1 MNKISKVKNIVD
13 FGCAD
18 GALIREMNKVLPDI
32 NYIGYDNNSEMI
44 KIARNKSVDTSNI
57 NYTNIFPQGQYLVS
71 EKNGKLKP
79 GKYEFSLITPNVV
92 SYVYII
98 DKDNIQRYSKRFN
111 SENIESK
118 GKENFSLF
126 SVGTLLEGDTVI
138 IYGKGE
144 MYFNLIQNQ
153 TSN

>member
-1 MNKISKVKNIVD
+1 MKKVFSIILLLMIIFTSSNT
-13 FGCAD
+13 AT
-18 GALIREMNKVLPDI
+18 ALQPP
-32 NYIGYDNNSEMI
+32 
-44 KIARNKSVDTSNI
+44 

>member
-1 MNKISKVKNIVD
+1 MLEKLYNTLFPFFTLGGQLWTPNLPQPT
-13 FGCAD
+13 
-18 GALIREMNKVLPDI
+18 ALQPL
-32 NYIGYDNNSEMI
+32 
-44 KIARNKSVDTSNI
+44 

-98 DKDNIQRYSKRFN
+98 DKNNIERFSKRFN
-111 SENIESK
+111 SEEVESK
-118 GKENFSLF
+118 GKENVSLLT
-126 SVGTLLEGDTVI
+126 VGNLLEGDTII

-144 MYFNLIQNQ
+144 MYFNLIEN
-153 TSN
+153 

>member
-1 MNKISKVKNIVD
+1 MKKVFSIILLLTIIFASSNT
-13 FGCAD
+13 AT
-18 GALIREMNKVLPDI
+18 ALQPL
-32 NYIGYDNNSEMI
+32 
-44 KIARNKSVDTSNI
+44 

-98 DKDNIQRYSKRFN
+98 DKNNIERFSKRFN
-111 SENIESK
+111 SEEVESK
-118 GKENFSLF
+118 GKENVSLLT
-126 SVGTLLEGDTVI
+126 VGNLLEGDTII

-144 MYFNLIQNQ
+144 MYFNLIENQNK
-153 TSN
+153 TKR

>member
-1 MNKISKVKNIVD
+1 MKKVFSIILLLMIIFTSSNT
-13 FGCAD
+13 AT
-18 GALIREMNKVLPDI
+18 ALQPL
-32 NYIGYDNNSEMI
+32 
-44 KIARNKSVDTSNI
+44 

-98 DKDNIQRYSKRFN
+98 DKNNIERFSKRFN
-111 SENIESK
+111 SEEVESK
-118 GKENFSLF
+118 GKENVSLLT
-126 SVGTLLEGDTVI
+126 VGNLLEGDTII

-144 MYFNLIQNQ
+144 MYFNLIEIKIKRRDRVRIYLKLN
-153 TSN
+153 

>member
-1 MNKISKVKNIVD
+1 MKKVFSIILLLMIICTSSNT
-13 FGCAD
+13 AT
-18 GALIREMNKVLPDI
+18 VLQPL
-32 NYIGYDNNSEMI
+32 
-44 KIARNKSVDTSNI
+44 

-98 DKDNIQRYSKRFN
+98 DKNNIERFSKRFN
-111 SENIESK
+111 SEEVESK
-118 GKENFSLF
+118 GKENVSLLT
-126 SVGTLLEGDTVI
+126 VGNLLEGDTII

-144 MYFNLIQNQ
+144 MYFNLIEN
-153 TSN
+153 

>member
-1 MNKISKVKNIVD
+1 MKKVFSIILLLMIIFNSSNT
-13 FGCAD
+13 AT
-18 GALIREMNKVLPDI
+18 ALQPL
-32 NYIGYDNNSEMI
+32 
-44 KIARNKSVDTSNI
+44 

-98 DKDNIQRYSKRFN
+98 DKNNIERFSKRFN
-111 SENIESK
+111 SEEVESK
-118 GKENFSLF
+118 GKENVSLLT
-126 SVGTLLEGDTVI
+126 VGNLLEGDTII

-144 MYFNLIQNQ
+144 MYFNLIEN
-153 TSN
+153 

>member
-1 MNKISKVKNIVD
+1 MKKVFSIILLLMIIFTSSNT
-13 FGCAD
+13 AT
-18 GALIREMNKVLPDI
+18 ALQPL
-32 NYIGYDNNSEMI
+32 
-44 KIARNKSVDTSNI
+44 

-98 DKDNIQRYSKRFN
+98 DKNNIERFSKRFN
-111 SENIESK
+111 SEEVESK
-118 GKENFSLF
+118 GKENVSLLT
-126 SVGTLLEGDTVI
+126 VGNLLEGDTII

-144 MYFNLIQNQ
+144 MYFNLIENQN
-153 TSN
+153 

>member
-1 MNKISKVKNIVD
+1 MKKVFSIILLLMIIFTSSNT
-13 FGCAD
+13 AT
-18 GALIREMNKVLPDI
+18 ALQPP
-32 NYIGYDNNSEMI
+32 
-44 KIARNKSVDTSNI
+44 

-79 GKYEFSLITPNVV
+79 GKYEFSLITPDVV

-111 SENIESK
+111 SEDIENK
-118 GKENFSLF
+118 GKENVSLF
-126 SVGTLLEGDTVI
+126 SIGNLLEGDTVI

>member
-1 MNKISKVKNIVD
+1 MKKVFSIILLLTIIFTSSNTVT
-13 FGCAD
+13 
-18 GALIREMNKVLPDI
+18 ALQPL
-32 NYIGYDNNSEMI
+32 
-44 KIARNKSVDTSNI
+44 

-98 DKDNIQRYSKRFN
+98 DKNNIERFSKRFN
-111 SENIESK
+111 SEDIESK
-118 GKENFSLF
+118 GKEDVSLF
-126 SVGTLLEGDTVI
+126 TAGTLLEGDTII

-144 MYFNLIQNQ
+144 MYFNLIENQNQ
-153 TSN
+153 TKR

>member
-1 MNKISKVKNIVD
+1 MKKVFSIILLLTIIFASSNT
-13 FGCAD
+13 AT
-18 GALIREMNKVLPDI
+18 ALQPL
-32 NYIGYDNNSEMI
+32 
-44 KIARNKSVDTSNI
+44 

-98 DKDNIQRYSKRFN
+98 DKNNIERFSKRFN
-111 SENIESK
+111 SEDIESK
-118 GKENFSLF
+118 GKEDVSLF
-126 SVGTLLEGDTVI
+126 TAGTLLEGDTII

-144 MYFNLIQNQ
+144 MYFNLIENQN
-153 TSN
+153 

>member
-1 MNKISKVKNIVD
+1 MKKVFSIILLLTIIFTSSNT
-13 FGCAD
+13 AT
-18 GALIREMNKVLPDI
+18 ALQPL
-32 NYIGYDNNSEMI
+32 
-44 KIARNKSVDTSNI
+44 

-98 DKDNIQRYSKRFN
+98 DKNNIERFSKRFN
-111 SENIESK
+111 SEEVESK
-118 GKENFSLF
+118 GKENVSLLT
-126 SVGTLLEGDTVI
+126 VGNLLEGDTII

-144 MYFNLIQNQ
+144 MYFNLIEN
-153 TSN
+153 

>member
-1 MNKISKVKNIVD
+1 MKKVFSIILLLMIIFTSSNT
-13 FGCAD
+13 AT
-18 GALIREMNKVLPDI
+18 ALQPL
-32 NYIGYDNNSEMI
+32 
-44 KIARNKSVDTSNI
+44 

-98 DKDNIQRYSKRFN
+98 DKNNIERFSKRFN
-111 SENIESK
+111 SEEVESK
-118 GKENFSLF
+118 GKENVSLLT
-126 SVGTLLEGDTVI
+126 VGNLLEGDTII

-144 MYFNLIQNQ
+144 MYFNLIKN
-153 TSN
+153 

>member
-1 MNKISKVKNIVD
+1 MKKVFSIILLLMIIFTSSNT
-13 FGCAD
+13 AT
-18 GALIREMNKVLPDI
+18 ALQPL
-32 NYIGYDNNSEMI
+32 
-44 KIARNKSVDTSNI
+44 

-98 DKDNIQRYSKRFN
+98 DKNNIERFSKIFN
-111 SENIESK
+111 SEEVESK
-118 GKENFSLF
+118 GKENVSLF
-126 SVGTLLEGDTVI
+126 TVGNLLEGDTII

-144 MYFNLIQNQ
+144 MYFNIIEN
-153 TSN
+153 

>member
-1 MNKISKVKNIVD
+1 MKKVFSIILLLMIIFTSSNTAI
-13 FGCAD
+13 
-18 GALIREMNKVLPDI
+18 ALQPL
-32 NYIGYDNNSEMI
+32 
-44 KIARNKSVDTSNI
+44 

-98 DKDNIQRYSKRFN
+98 DKNNIERFSKRFN
-111 SENIESK
+111 SEEVESK
-118 GKENFSLF
+118 GKENVSLLT
-126 SVGTLLEGDTVI
+126 VGNLLEGDTII

-144 MYFNLIQNQ
+144 MYFNLIEN
-153 TSN
+153 

>member
-1 MNKISKVKNIVD
+1 MKKVFSII
-13 FGCAD
+13 
-18 GALIREMNKVLPDI
+18 LLL
-32 NYIGYDNNSEMI
+32 MI
-44 KIARNKSVDTSNI
+44 IFTSSNTATARQQL

-98 DKDNIQRYSKRFN
+98 DKNNIERFSKRFN
-111 SENIESK
+111 SEEVESK
-118 GKENFSLF
+118 GKENVSLLT
-126 SVGTLLEGDTVI
+126 VGNLLEGDTII

-144 MYFNLIQNQ
+144 MYFNLIEN
-153 TSN
+153 

>member
-1 MNKISKVKNIVD
+1 MKKVFSIILLLMIIFTSSNT
-13 FGCAD
+13 AT
-18 GALIREMNKVLPDI
+18 ALQPL
-32 NYIGYDNNSEMI
+32 
-44 KIARNKSVDTSNI
+44 

-98 DKDNIQRYSKRFN
+98 DKNNIERFSKRFN
-111 SENIESK
+111 SEEVESK
-118 GKENFSLF
+118 GKENVSLLT
-126 SVGTLLEGDTVI
+126 VGNLLEGDTII

-144 MYFNLIQNQ
+144 MYFNLIEY
-153 TSN
+153 

>member
-1 MNKISKVKNIVD
+1 MKKVFSIILLLMIIFTSSNT
-13 FGCAD
+13 AT
-18 GALIREMNKVLPDI
+18 ALQPL
-32 NYIGYDNNSEMI
+32 
-44 KIARNKSVDTSNI
+44 

-98 DKDNIQRYSKRFN
+98 DKNNIERFSKRFN
-111 SENIESK
+111 SEEVESN
-118 GKENFSLF
+118 GKENVSLLT
-126 SVGTLLEGDTVI
+126 VGNLLEGDTLI

-144 MYFNLIQNQ
+144 MYFNLIEN
-153 TSN
+153 

>member
-1 MNKISKVKNIVD
+1 MKKVFSIILLLMIIFASSNT
-13 FGCAD
+13 AT
-18 GALIREMNKVLPDI
+18 ALQPL
-32 NYIGYDNNSEMI
+32 
-44 KIARNKSVDTSNI
+44 

-98 DKDNIQRYSKRFN
+98 DKNNIERFSKRFN
-111 SENIESK
+111 SEEVESK
-118 GKENFSLF
+118 GKENVSLLT
-126 SVGTLLEGDTVI
+126 VGNLLEGDTII

-144 MYFNLIQNQ
+144 MYFNLIEN
-153 TSN
+153 

>member
-1 MNKISKVKNIVD
+1 MKKVFSIILLLMIIFTSSNT
-13 FGCAD
+13 AT
-18 GALIREMNKVLPDI
+18 ALQPL
-32 NYIGYDNNSEMI
+32 
-44 KIARNKSVDTSNI
+44 

-98 DKDNIQRYSKRFN
+98 DKNNIERFSKRFN
-111 SENIESK
+111 SEEAESK
-118 GKENFSLF
+118 GKENVSLLT
-126 SVGTLLEGDTVI
+126 VGNLLEGDTII

-144 MYFNLIQNQ
+144 MYFNLIEN
-153 TSN
+153 

>member
-1 MNKISKVKNIVD
+1 MKKVFSIILLLMIIFTSSNTST
-13 FGCAD
+13 
-18 GALIREMNKVLPDI
+18 ALQPL
-32 NYIGYDNNSEMI
+32 
-44 KIARNKSVDTSNI
+44 

-98 DKDNIQRYSKRFN
+98 DKNNIERFSKRFN
-111 SENIESK
+111 SEEVESK
-118 GKENFSLF
+118 GKENVSLLT
-126 SVGTLLEGDTVI
+126 VGNLLEGDTII

-144 MYFNLIQNQ
+144 MYFNLIEN
-153 TSN
+153 